1 MKQIGS
7 KIKREWK
14 FLSIFV
20 ICSLPSLIS
29 MAQSNTP
36 VLRIGIM
43 ADMQYADKADH
54 GSRFYHNSLM
64 KVDTAVDFFNR
75 NKVDFSLILGD
86 LVDEGPKDLPVLLEH
101 LSPLKKTTYCLLG
114 NHDYVNVSKPD
125 LLHTTFGMPA
135 KYYAITKG
143 KWRFVFLNTNALS
156 EYATTPNSADQRE
169 WKTLV
174 DSLQTS
180 GRKNTQPWNGGVDR
194 KQLKWLQNELAQA
207 RKNKAHVIVLTH
219 HPLLPENGYETLNNR
234 EVLDI
239 LYQFPEVKLV
249 LSGHHHKGNYVMANN
264 IPFVTMEGMI
274 ETATS
279 NAYGLLELYPKEI
292 KIKGQGRLSSRVFK
306 LSSK

>member
-1 MKQIGS
+1 MKQIGL

-20 ICSLPSLIS
+20 ICSLPSLFS
-29 MAQSNTP
+29 MAQSNRP

-43 ADMQYADKADH
+43 ADMQYADKIDH

-75 NKVDFSLILGD
+75 NKVDFSLVLGD
-86 LVDEGPKDLPVLLEH
+86 LVD
-101 LSPLKKTTYCLLG
+101 
-114 NHDYVNVSKPD
+114 YVSVSKPD

-135 KYYAITKG
+135 KYYAFTKG

-174 DSLQTS
+174 GSLQAD
-180 GRKNTQPWNGGVDR
+180 GRKNTQPWNGGVDH
-194 KQLKWLQNELAQA
+194 KQLLWLQNELARA
-207 RKNKAHVIVLTH
+207 RKNKEHVIVLTH

-234 EVLDI
+234 PVLDI
-239 LYQFPEVKLV
+239 LYKFPEVKLV
-249 LSGHHHKGNYVMANN
+249 LSGHNHKGNYVMVNN

-274 ETATS
+274 ETPTS
-279 NAYGLLELYPKEI
+279 NAYGLLELYPAEI